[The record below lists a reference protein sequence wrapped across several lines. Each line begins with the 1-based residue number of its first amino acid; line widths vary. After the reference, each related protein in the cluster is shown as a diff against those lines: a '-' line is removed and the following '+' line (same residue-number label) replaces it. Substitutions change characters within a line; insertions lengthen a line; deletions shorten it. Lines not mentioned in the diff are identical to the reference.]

1 MKVLIVLLS
10 IVCSLLAIDA
20 KDAAFVLGYNED
32 YKTALAQAKEEK
44 KLLMLVII
52 QDPCPYCERLIDNT
66 LSDPKIVHVLE
77 DFVSVIVNQ
86 HSPLPSAFES
96 SVIPMTFFIDP
107 ENEDGI
113 WESMGY
119 ISVEQF
125 LDDIKEAQLI
135 HTTTQK

>member
-1 MKVLIVLLS
+1 MLIVLLS

-66 LSDPKIVHVLE
+66 LSDPKIVDVLE

-86 HSPLPSAFES
+86 HSPLPPAFES
-96 SVIPMTFFIDP
+96 NAIPMTFFIDP
-107 ENEDGI
+107 ENEEGI

>member
-10 IVCSLLAIDA
+10 IICSLLAIDA

-66 LSDPKIVHVLE
+66 LSDPKIVHALE

>member
-1 MKVLIVLLS
+1 MLIVLLS
-10 IVCSLLAIDA
+10 IICSLSAIDA
-20 KDAAFVLGYNED
+20 KDAAFVLGYEED

-66 LSDPKIVHVLE
+66 LSDPKVTHALE

-96 SVIPMTFFIDP
+96 NPIPMTFFIDP
-107 ENEDGI
+107 KNEEGI

-119 ISVEQF
+119 ISAEQF

-135 HTTTQK
+135 HATDQE